1 MLVPDNINVI
11 IDCGLL
17 IDDATMEGGVANV
30 TWYKNDRLIVNGSEV
45 NVVLAPDKRTI
56 TITDTFRNSPAMVNV
71 RTEGN
76 YSCEVCTV
84 NRTCLNRATCLDLC
98 SKYY

>member
-45 NVVLAPDKRTI
+45 NVVLAPDNRTLTI
-56 TITDTFRNSPAMVNV
+56 TATFRNIPAMVG
-71 RTEGN
+71 TEA
-76 YSCEVCTV
+76 YYCCEVCVV
-84 NRTCLNRATCLDLC
+84 NRTCLNRATCHGVC